1 MTEMTSLQRVQAVL
15 AGQMPDRLPVIPQGF
30 LFSAKTAG
38 YDIGEINRSPA
49 KMAES
54 HLLCLEKY
62 GYDGCVVDVDDAT
75 LAEACGARVVFRE
88 HDVASVD
95 EHHPVLTDL
104 RDIDSLQLPDPLKDG
119 RICDWLETT
128 RRLWWR
134 RWATG
139 CSSWGGPTRGP
150 SACSASCGALRS

>member
-62 GYDGCVVDVDDAT
+62 GYDGNLPAKQRFQWFLEEYPGLIFDVNNRHIASFLSMTPET
-75 LAEACGARVVFRE
+75 LSRMK
-88 HDVASVD
+88 S
-95 EHHPVLTDL
+95 
-104 RDIDSLQLPDPLKDG
+104 
-119 RICDWLETT
+119 
-128 RRLWWR
+128 
-134 RWATG
+134 
-139 CSSWGGPTRGP
+139 
-150 SACSASCGALRS
+150 ALRKSRYAGWQNS